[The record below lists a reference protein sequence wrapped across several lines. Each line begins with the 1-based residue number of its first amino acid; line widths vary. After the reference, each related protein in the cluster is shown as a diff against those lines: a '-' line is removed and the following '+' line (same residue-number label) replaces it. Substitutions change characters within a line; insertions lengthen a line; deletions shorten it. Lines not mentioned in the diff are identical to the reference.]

1 MLSKFSAPLLRY
13 PNTACQAWAQQPR
26 EQRQMTIAE
35 YKGQALNELAYSRN
49 HSQRKK
55 KKNDKENGSF
65 LRLNQY

>member
-35 YKGQALNELAYSRN
+35 YKGQALNELPLPGIT
-49 HSQRKK
+49 HTEKK
-55 KKNDKENGSF
+55 KKW
-65 LRLNQY
+65 